1 MQKVLETLLIGISTG
16 SIYALMSLALV
27 LVWRSTRVIN
37 FAQAGQAMFATYIG
51 FEIATRSGYFWFGLL
66 LAIVGGALLG
76 AGVDY
81 FFMRVLF
88 KHANTGP
95 AAVVAPVI
103 ATLGLLGLIRSIVGL
118 TWGGE
123 FKSIEA
129 PASKNGFTFGETAI
143 PFSPLDTLIIITASL
158 ILIALAI
165 LFQRTNL
172 GLALR
177 ASAYAPEIAKLAGI
191 RTARTRTIGWA
202 IAGGVGGVAGMLVTT
217 NNFLSPYSLDLL
229 LVFGF
234 IAAVIGGLESMVGA
248 VVGALVLGIGLTFI
262 LNYVGTSLVF
272 IGGFTVLI
280 LVLLIKPDG
289 IMAKG
294 RGRRA

>member
-1 MQKVLETLLIGISTG
+1 
-16 SIYALMSLALV
+16 MSLAIV
-27 LVWRSTRVIN
+27 LVWRSTRVVN
-37 FAQAGQAMFATYIG
+37 FAQAGQAMASTYIG
-51 FEIATRSGYFWFGLL
+51 FEIASRSEIFWLGLVF
-66 LAIVGGALLG
+66 AIVAGALLG

-88 KHANTGP
+88 KHANSGP

-123 FKSIEA
+123 FKSIQT
-129 PASKNGFTFGETAI
+129 PASTNGFTIGESTI
-143 PFSPLDTLIIITASL
+143 PFSPLNVLIIVTTSI

-165 LFQRTNL
+165 LFQKTNL

-177 ASAYAPEIAKLAGI
+177 ASAYAPEIAQLAGI

-202 IAGGVGGVAGMLVTT
+202 IAGGVGGVAGMLVTA

-248 VVGALVLGIGLTFI
+248 VVGAFVLGIGLTFI

-280 LVLLIKPDG
+280 LVLIIKPDG
-289 IMAKG
+289 IMS
-294 RGRRA
+294 RGKARRA

>member
-1 MQKVLETLLIGISTG
+1 MQKVFETILIGLSTG

-27 LVWRSTRVIN
+27 LVWRSTRVVN
-37 FAQAGQAMFATYIG
+37 FAQAGQAMFSTYIG
-51 FEIATRSGYFWFGLL
+51 FEIASRSEIFWLGLVF
-66 LAIVGGALLG
+66 AIAAGALLG

-88 KHANTGP
+88 KHANSGP

-103 ATLGLLGLIRSIVGL
+103 ATLGLLGLIRSVVGL

-123 FKSIEA
+123 FKSIET
-129 PASKNGFTFGETAI
+129 PASTNGFTIGESTI
-143 PFSPLDTLIIITASL
+143 PFAPLNVLIIVTTAL

-177 ASAYAPEIAKLAGI
+177 ASAYAPEIAQLAGI

-202 IAGGVGGVAGMLVTT
+202 IAGGVGGVAGMLVTA

-248 VVGALVLGIGLTFI
+248 VIGAFVLGIGLTFI

-280 LVLLIKPDG
+280 LVLILKPDG
-289 IMAKG
+289 IMSKG
-294 RGRRA
+294 KARRA

>member
-1 MQKVLETLLIGISTG
+1 MQKVIETLLIGLSTG
-16 SIYALMSLALV
+16 SIYALMSLSLV
-27 LVWRSTRVIN
+27 LVWRSTRVVN
-37 FAQAGQAMFATYIG
+37 FAQAGQAMLSTYIG
-51 FEIATRSGYFWFGLL
+51 FEIASRSGIFWLGLVF
-66 LAIVGGALLG
+66 AIVAGALVG

-88 KHANTGP
+88 KHATSGP

-129 PASKNGFTFGETAI
+129 PVSTDGFTFGENTI
-143 PFSPLDTLIIITASL
+143 PFSALNALIIATVSV

-177 ASAYAPEIAKLAGI
+177 ASAYAPEIAQLAGI
-191 RTARTRTIGWA
+191 KTARTRTIGWA
-202 IAGGVGGVAGMLVTT
+202 IAGGVGGVAGMLVTSY
-217 NNFLSPYSLDLL
+217 NFLSPYSLDLL

-234 IAAVIGGLESMVGA
+234 IAAVIGGLESMVGS
-248 VVGALVLGIGLTFI
+248 VIGALVLGIGLTFI

-280 LVLLIKPDG
+280 LVLIIKPDG

-294 RGRRA
+294 KARRA

>member
-1 MQKVLETLLIGISTG
+1 MQKVIETLLIGLTTG
-16 SIYALMSLALV
+16 SIYALMSLAIV
-27 LVWRSTRVIN
+27 LVWRSTRVVN
-37 FAQAGQAMFATYIG
+37 FAQAGQAMLATYVG
-51 FEIATRSGYFWFGLL
+51 FEIASRSGVFWLAVLF
-66 LAIVGGALLG
+66 AIVAGALVG

-103 ATLGLLGLIRSIVGL
+103 ATLGLLGLIRSFVGL

-123 FKSIEA
+123 FKTIKS
-129 PASKNGFTFGETAI
+129 PVSTDGYTFGTTTL
-143 PFSPLDTLIIITASL
+143 PFSALNALIIVTVSI

-202 IAGGVGGVAGMLVTT
+202 IAGGVGGVAGMLVTA

-248 VVGALVLGIGLTFI
+248 VIGALVLGIGLTFI

-272 IGGFTVLI
+272 IGGFVVLI
-280 LVLLIKPDG
+280 LVLLVKPDG

-294 RGRRA
+294 KGRRA

>member
-1 MQKVLETLLIGISTG
+1 MQKVIETILIGLSTG

-37 FAQAGQAMFATYIG
+37 FAQAGQAMFSTYIG
-51 FEIATRSGYFWFGLL
+51 FEIATRSEVFWLGLL
-66 LAIVGGALLG
+66 FAIVAGAFLG

-88 KHANTGP
+88 KHANSGP

-129 PASKNGFTFGETAI
+129 PASKTGFTFGQTTL
-143 PFSPLDTLIIITASL
+143 PFSALDTLIILTVSL
-158 ILIALAI
+158 ILIALAV

-177 ASAYAPEIAKLAGI
+177 ASAYAPEIAKLSGI
-191 RTARTRTIGWA
+191 RTSQTRTIGWA

-217 NNFLSPYSLDLL
+217 YNFLSPYSLDLL

-248 VVGALVLGIGLTFI
+248 VIGAIVLGIGLTFI

-294 RGRRA
+294 KARRA

>member
-1 MQKVLETLLIGISTG
+1 
-16 SIYALMSLALV
+16 
-27 LVWRSTRVIN
+27 LVWRSTRVVN
-37 FAQAGQAMFATYIG
+37 FAQAGQAMASTYIG
-51 FEIATRSGYFWFGLL
+51 FEIASRSEIFWLGLVF
-66 LAIVGGALLG
+66 AIVAGALLG

-88 KHANTGP
+88 KHANSGP

-123 FKSIEA
+123 FKSIQT
-129 PASKNGFTFGETAI
+129 PASTNGFTIGESTI
-143 PFSPLDTLIIITASL
+143 PFSPLNVLIIVTTSI

-165 LFQRTNL
+165 LFQKTNL

-177 ASAYAPEIAKLAGI
+177 ASAYAPEIAQLAGI

-202 IAGGVGGVAGMLVTT
+202 IAGGVGGVAGMLVTA

-248 VVGALVLGIGLTFI
+248 VVGAFVLGIGLTFI

-280 LVLLIKPDG
+280 LVLIIKPDG
-289 IMAKG
+289 IMS
-294 RGRRA
+294 RGKARRA

>member
-1 MQKVLETLLIGISTG
+1 
-16 SIYALMSLALV
+16 
-27 LVWRSTRVIN
+27 
-37 FAQAGQAMFATYIG
+37 
-51 FEIATRSGYFWFGLL
+51 
-66 LAIVGGALLG
+66 
-76 AGVDY
+76 
-81 FFMRVLF
+81 
-88 KHANTGP
+88 
-95 AAVVAPVI
+95 
-103 ATLGLLGLIRSIVGL
+103 VGL

-129 PASKNGFTFGETAI
+129 PASTDGYTIGDTTI
-143 PFSPLDTLIIITASL
+143 PFSPLNSL
-158 ILIALAI
+158 TIATVSIILIGLAI

-177 ASAYAPEIAKLAGI
+177 ASAYAPEIAQLAGI

-202 IAGGVGGVAGMLVTT
+202 IAGGVGGVAGMLVTSY
-217 NNFLSPYSLDLL
+217 NFLTPYSLDLL

-248 VVGALVLGIGLTFI
+248 VIGALVLGIGLTFI

-272 IGGFTVLI
+272 IGGFSVLI
-280 LVLLIKPDG
+280 LILLIKPDG

-294 RGRRA
+294 KGRRA

>member
-1 MQKVLETLLIGISTG
+1 MQKVIETLLIGLTTG

-37 FAQAGQAMFATYIG
+37 FAQAGQAMLSTYIG
-51 FEIATRSGYFWFGLL
+51 FEISSRSGVFWLGLL
-66 LAIVGGALLG
+66 FAIVAGALLG

-81 FFMRVLF
+81 FFMRILF

-95 AAVVAPVI
+95 IAVVAPVI
-103 ATLGLLGLIRSIVGL
+103 ATLGLLGLIRGIVGL
-118 TWGGE
+118 IWGGE
-123 FKSIEA
+123 FRTIEA
-129 PASKNGFTFGETAI
+129 PASTDGYTIGGNTI
-143 PFSPLDTLIIITASL
+143 PFSALNALIILTVSV
-158 ILIALAI
+158 ILIGLAI

-177 ASAYAPEIAKLAGI
+177 ASAFAPEIAKLAGI
-191 RTARTRTIGWA
+191 RTARIRTIGWA
-202 IAGGVGGVAGMLVTT
+202 IAGGVGGVAGMLVTS

-280 LVLLIKPDG
+280 LVLLVKPDG

-294 RGRRA
+294 KGRRA